1 MKKFFALALALVLAC
16 SLAVTCFAATA
27 GSGDVTATYAA
38 GAAAATVHSVNV
50 AFGDMKFTYTGA
62 SQGVWDADE
71 HKYEGATE
79 AAWTAVGNT
88 VTVTNHSNVAVDVTV
103 TYAAATGFEGVT
115 GTITNGSFNLAT
127 AVGTAVSAAPSA
139 TATLN
144 LSGALAE
151 GTTNATIGTVTVA
164 FQ

>member
-27 GSGDVTATYAA
+27 GSGNVKATYAA
-38 GAAAATVHSVNV
+38 GAAVETVYSVDV
-50 AFGDMKFTYTGA
+50 KFGDMAFTYTAA
-62 SQGVWDADE
+62 SQGTWNADE
-71 HKYEGATE
+71 HKYEDATE

-88 VTVTNHSNVAVDVTV
+88 VTVTNHSNVAVAITV
-103 TYAAATGFEGVT
+103 TYAPATDFEGVT

-127 AVGTAVSAAPSA
+127 AVGTEFSAAPSA